1 MWAMLSRCADN
12 GVDSIGMRVQLFG
25 ALVSP
30 ILNYC
35 SEVWGPALLS
45 SSRGAGG
52 RERMLRNQ
60 QHALL
65 FDFLRMIGGGLR
77 KSVCRVLLLREFGLK
92 PLAHQW
98 FMAAVSLWNRVARRS
113 ASHPDDWLVLA
124 VKENV
129 QMCRSDAVAT
139 QVRGSLWWHQ
149 LCKMLQLVNGADPS
163 GFAPGFMSFA
173 GEGVWPCIDEG
184 KAGAAFD
191 AYFFSQLARPDLSPR
206 SAASGQVMCC
216 TYENW
221 FATRPFAELDMSL
234 PAAWRSEALEV
245 GGLCKAHLFNLLRFR
260 LGAHSLRVA
269 EGRWERLPRD
279 RRLCERCTEGVV
291 EDEFHLVFECPAYD
305 SVRANYAQLF
315 EDFSAASST
324 GRDMAGFMNQNVQ
337 QVASFIHTC
346 LIV

>member
-1 MWAMLSRCADN
+1 MQDAAAGER
-12 GVDSIGMRVQLFG
+12 G
-25 ALVSP
+25 
-30 ILNYC
+30 
-35 SEVWGPALLS
+35 GP
-45 SSRGAGG
+45 
-52 RERMLRNQ
+52 LR
-60 QHALL
+60 LCTW
-65 FDFLRMIGGGLR
+65 
-77 KSVCRVLLLREFGLK
+77 VYVL
-92 PLAHQW
+92 W
-98 FMAAVSLWNRVARRS
+98 
-113 ASHPDDWLVLA
+113 
-124 VKENV
+124 
-129 QMCRSDAVAT
+129 
-139 QVRGSLWWHQ
+139 
-149 LCKMLQLVNGADPS
+149 
-163 GFAPGFMSFA
+163 FMSFA

-315 EDFSAASST
+315 EDFSAASSI

-346 LIV
+346 FVVRSGAWSSSQSTASSDEEFHSVASGGSDVELVSGDSDSGSFVSVESAEIDGSVPHEPVIGS